1 MGTGF
6 CLRKNIR
13 DGNHL
18 RYRIKERELLMSN
31 VNKDI
36 ALVPNKEFAKL
47 ANDEKIKRV
56 TQALEANGIHTLIAE
71 NGEEAKR
78 LFFELVPDE
87 AEVFLGASVTL
98 EKLGIKDEIDKSG
111 RFDALRL
118 KMFAMNRETQ
128 GREIRKLGGA
138 PDYAAGSVHA
148 VTEDGH
154 VLVASNT
161 GSQLGPYASGAG
173 KVIWVVGAQK
183 IVKDLNEGMRRIHE
197 YVLPLEEEHMQ
208 QLYHVGTAVSKVLIV
223 NRELRPNRITM
234 IIVKE
239 ELGF

>member
-1 MGTGF
+1 M
-6 CLRKNIR
+6 L
-13 DGNHL
+13 
-18 RYRIKERELLMSN
+18 SA
-31 VNKDI
+31 NKDI
-36 ALVPNKEFAKL
+36 AITPVDEFAKR
-47 ANDEKIKRV
+47 ANAEKIVRTAK
-56 TQALEANGIHTLIAE
+56 ALEANGIQVLVAE
-71 NGEEAKR
+71 NGAEAKR
-78 LFFELVPDE
+78 LFFELVPAG

-111 RFDALRL
+111 RYEALRP

-154 VLVASNT
+154 VLIASNT
-161 GSQLGPYASGAG
+161 GSQLGSYATSAG
-173 KVIWVVGAQK
+173 KVIWVVGSQK
-183 IVKDLNEGMRRIHE
+183 IVKDINAGFRRLKE
-197 YVLPLEEEHMQ
+197 YVVPLEETHMQ
-208 QLYHVGTAVSKVLIV
+208 ELYHVGTNISKVLIV
-223 NRELRPNRITM
+223 NREIRPNRITM